1 MGKEGD
7 SLGNNAITHGAIRNT
22 TVTVFFFFF
31 FLSQE
36 RLVAG
41 TIKIEELTLEGHLN
55 FFLRDT

>member
-22 TVTVFFFFF
+22 IVTVFFFFS
-31 FLSQE
+31 LSQE